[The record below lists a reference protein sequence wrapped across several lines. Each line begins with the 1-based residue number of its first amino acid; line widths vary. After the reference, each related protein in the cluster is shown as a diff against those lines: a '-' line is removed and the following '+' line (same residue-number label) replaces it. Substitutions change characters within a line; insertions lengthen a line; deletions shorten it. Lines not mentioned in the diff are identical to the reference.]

1 MKYLK
6 QYIICAAAALV
17 CLAALA
23 GCSARNSSDSKL
35 ILDGN
40 KFRIGQCTIREITAA
55 GFDLETDADPDQ
67 NIPAGTMLAHPILLL
82 KKDVPAA
89 SAVIANPGKTD
100 LPLSQCRVYKLT
112 GFYTI
117 DGTDGASQVIYGGT
131 DFKGYDR
138 EKVEKSMG
146 RPDNSGKD
154 TDLFTLDQ
162 FEYAG
167 PDYMAVFSFGGDGIV
182 TQIELDHTGYTV
194 NK

>member
-146 RPDNSGKD
+146 RPTTAVRTRIWPRWTSSNMPAPTTWRCSPS
-154 TDLFTLDQ
+154 
-162 FEYAG
+162 AG
-167 PDYMAVFSFGGDGIV
+167 TEPSRRSSWTIRA
-182 TQIELDHTGYTV
+182 TR
-194 NK
+194 

>member
-40 KFRIGQCTIREITAA
+40 KFRIGQSTIREITAA

-100 LPLSQCRVYKLT
+100 LPYSIQ
-112 GFYTI
+112 
-117 DGTDGASQVIYGGT
+117 
-131 DFKGYDR
+131 
-138 EKVEKSMG
+138 
-146 RPDNSGKD
+146 
-154 TDLFTLDQ
+154 
-162 FEYAG
+162 
-167 PDYMAVFSFGGDGIV
+167 
-182 TQIELDHTGYTV
+182 
-194 NK
+194 